1 MTKIQNMKCTTAA
14 EAVKLIKSHQ
24 NVFIQGSVSIPEVL
38 VQAMV
43 ERAAELTD
51 VNLYMAFA
59 VADREA
65 PYCKV
70 EYKDIFK
77 VNSFF
82 LSNNIRRWV
91 NEGYAN
97 YIPAFL
103 GEIPGLFR
111 RGIVPI
117 DVALLN
123 VSAPNKDGY
132 CSFGISADL
141 AFSASECAKIIIAQV
156 NPHVPFCYG
165 DAVKHISEFDAYVE
179 VDAPLVQ
186 LPTVEPN
193 EIERRIGGY
202 IAELIPDGAT
212 LQIGVGGIPNAVL
225 AALANH
231 KNLGLHTEA
240 MTDGVVP
247 LLKSGVINN
256 SQKKINPGKTSA
268 CLTLGSQRLYD
279 YMSYCEELTMKDVA
293 WTNDPQIIRQNPKV
307 MAINSAIEV
316 DLTGQVAAD
325 SIGTRIYSGV
335 GGQNDFMYG
344 GSLSEGGK
352 TFIAIPSMTEKGESR
367 IAPLLKPGAG
377 VVTTRFLVQHVVTEY
392 GVAYLQGKGIAERAK
407 QLIGV
412 AHPSVRETLE
422 KEAYERFGY
431 SFLKL
436 K

>member
-1 MTKIQNMKCTTAA
+1 MKCTTAA
-14 EAVKLIKSHQ
+14 EAVKLIKSHH

-43 ERAAELTD
+43 DRAGELTD

-65 PYCKV
+65 PYCDTK
-70 EYKDIFK
+70 YNGIFN

-82 LSNNIRRWV
+82 LSNNIRRWI

-111 RGIVPI
+111 KGIVPI
-117 DVALLN
+117 DVVLLN
-123 VSAPNKDGY
+123 CSAPNKDGY
-132 CSFGISADL
+132 VSFGISADL
-141 AFSASECAKIIIAQV
+141 AYPASTVAKIKIAQI
-156 NPHVPFCYG
+156 NPNVPFCYG
-165 DAVKHISEFDAYVE
+165 DAVLHLSELDAYVE
-179 VDAPLVQ
+179 VDEPLVTM
-186 LPTVEPN
+186 PTVEPN
-193 EIERRIGGY
+193 ELETKIGNY
-202 IAELIPDGAT
+202 IAELVPDGAT

-225 AALANH
+225 EALKNH

-247 LLKSGVINN
+247 LLQSGVINN
-256 SQKKINPGKTSA
+256 TQKKINPGKTSA

-279 YMSYCEELTMKDVA
+279 YMDYCEELIMRDVA

-316 DLTGQVAAD
+316 DLTGQVCSD

-335 GGQNDFMYG
+335 GGQHDFMYG
-344 GSLSEGGK
+344 GALSEGGK
-352 TFIAIPSMTEKGESR
+352 TFIAIPSMTEKGQSR
-367 IAPLLKPGAG
+367 ISALLKPGAG

-407 QLIGV
+407 ELIKI
-412 AHPSVRETLE
+412 AHPSVQEELE
-422 KEAYERFGY
+422 KAACERFGY
-431 SFLKL
+431 SFLRL